1 MFSTSLIQPPDEP
14 TFHSKKSFPFFPKFL
29 FSLGRNLSY
38 SILKSRKVNLSS
50 AFNNLEASDA
60 CSRIDYDPET
70 QTQWVNVQAPPPKE
84 ELPNFPRKLSQLS
97 TNNNSSKTLSSL
109 RPITQF
115 GTPTSNSQSQPY
127 LQFCTSSRPITGTSV
142 YQETKVSNPTL
153 YTNPGT
159 SSKNFRLSNPELVS
173 SSNLRL
179 TSSRNASVNN
189 FKLSNVDMNDT
200 NFQLNFHHR
209 RVSAPKNI
217 ETSTSQFYLSTKML
231 QSPRLSLGGLT
242 VKGMNRS
249 GRSKDIK
256 LTEVDQSQNQGV
268 KVVHSFRRLP
278 STSAKKQALLTPKI
292 EKAKPLVKGKSVI
305 MKDKMRVSKVT
316 HGNIA
321 MYKLSQLLDLKPKEA
336 NKANP

>member
-1 MFSTSLIQPPDEP
+1 MFSTSLIQPPDES
-14 TFHSKKSFPFFPKFL
+14 TFHSKIPSSFPIFTL
-29 FSLGRNLSY
+29 TIERNLSY

-50 AFNNLEASDA
+50 AFNNLESSEA

-70 QTQWVNVQAPPPKE
+70 QTQWVNVHAPPPKE
-84 ELPNFPRKLSQLS
+84 ELPIFPRKLSQLS

-115 GTPTSNSQSQPY
+115 GTPTSNSQPGPY

-153 YTNPGT
+153 YTTPGT
-159 SSKNFRLSNPELVS
+159 SQKNFRLSDPGLVS

-179 TSSRNASVNN
+179 TSSRNVSVNN
-189 FKLSNVDMNDT
+189 FKLSNADTSDT
-200 NFQLNFHHR
+200 NFQLNFHQR

-217 ETSTSQFYLSTKML
+217 ETGTSQFYLATKTM
-231 QSPRLSLGGLT
+231 QSPRPFFGGLT

-249 GRSKDIK
+249 GRSKDVK
-256 LTEVDQSQNQGV
+256 MTEVDQNQNQGV
-268 KVVHSFRRLP
+268 KVVHSFRRLS
-278 STSAKKQALLTPKI
+278 STSAKKQALLAPKI
-292 EKAKPLVKGKSVI
+292 EKPKPLVKGKSVI

-316 HGNIA
+316 HGNVA
-321 MYKLSQLLDLKPKEA
+321 MYKLSQLLDLKPKEV
-336 NKANP
+336 KANP